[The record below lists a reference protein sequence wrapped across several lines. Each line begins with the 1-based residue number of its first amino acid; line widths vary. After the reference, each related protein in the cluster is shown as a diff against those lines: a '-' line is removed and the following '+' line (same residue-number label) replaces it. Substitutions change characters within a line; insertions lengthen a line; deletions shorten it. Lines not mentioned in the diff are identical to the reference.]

1 MEIFRR
7 SPSDTSHEVRRI
19 RMGRKPP
26 GLIAVDDFVMDE
38 VALSEPRQGEVLT
51 QTLYLSMDPYLT
63 RYMREWQGPQPE
75 WNEGVIVG
83 RTIARVV
90 ASKSEAF
97 EEGDLVL
104 GNGRWQDYDL
114 RAGTQLN
121 RIRTHPAPVTAC
133 VGVLGS
139 SGLTAWAGVTQILKA
154 DAGQTLTL
162 SAAAGTVGA
171 IAGQI
176 ARQRGCRV
184 VGIAGGAEK
193 CAYVVDE
200 LGFDA
205 CIDHKSVGFEER
217 FAAAVPA
224 GIDRHFENVGARM
237 LDAAIGSANK
247 HAVIAL
253 CGLIAHYQ
261 DERPV
266 ALAHF
271 RDLLYNS
278 IVVRPFHFADF
289 ADYFDEAA
297 QQLRTWLAE
306 GRLTLR
312 ETITDG
318 LENAPK
324 AYVGMLAGEG
334 FGKHLVKVH
343 ERV

>member
-114 RAGTQLN
+114 RAGTELN

-139 SGLTAWAGVTQILKA
+139 S
-154 DAGQTLTL
+154 
-162 SAAAGTVGA
+162 
-171 IAGQI
+171 
-176 ARQRGCRV
+176 
-184 VGIAGGAEK
+184 
-193 CAYVVDE
+193 
-200 LGFDA
+200 
-205 CIDHKSVGFEER
+205 
-217 FAAAVPA
+217 
-224 GIDRHFENVGARM
+224 
-237 LDAAIGSANK
+237 
-247 HAVIAL
+247 
-253 CGLIAHYQ
+253 
-261 DERPV
+261 
-266 ALAHF
+266 
-271 RDLLYNS
+271 
-278 IVVRPFHFADF
+278 
-289 ADYFDEAA
+289 
-297 QQLRTWLAE
+297 
-306 GRLTLR
+306 
-312 ETITDG
+312 
-318 LENAPK
+318 
-324 AYVGMLAGEG
+324 
-334 FGKHLVKVH
+334 
-343 ERV
+343 